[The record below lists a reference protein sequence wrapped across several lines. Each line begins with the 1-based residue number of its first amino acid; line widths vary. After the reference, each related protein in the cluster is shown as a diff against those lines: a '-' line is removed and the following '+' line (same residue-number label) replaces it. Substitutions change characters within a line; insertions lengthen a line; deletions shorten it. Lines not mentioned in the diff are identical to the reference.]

1 MSVAAGGGESKIDKT
16 KLTMYGL
23 GGGILGIYLAHV
35 LNMITGTGYF
45 SFLAGLGAIAAVLMG
60 ADAVR
65 RVCAY
70 GIGTGVP
77 SIGMMAMGMGLVA
90 AMFGLAVAGVAG
102 PIIGVAIAMGFGYFV
117 GMLANK
123 IIKMNIPVMEEVL
136 MSLGGAGAMV
146 IIALSVVISGQIGYQ
161 DMLKD
166 VIFTG
171 YIAIVFIAGALAIL
185 QPFNANLGPDE
196 TQDRTLVLAI
206 STGALA
212 MFAAGIGSL
221 VTVGVGGAVLTMLIA
236 AVIWLKAFLWY
247 FKLVK
252 RDSAGVV
259 GTGLLAEGGL

>member
-1 MSVAAGGGESKIDKT
+1 MSVAAGGGASKIDKT
-16 KLTMYGL
+16 KLNMYGL

-35 LNMITGTGYF
+35 LNMVTGTGYF
-45 SFLAGLGAIAAVLMG
+45 SFLAGLGAIAAVVMG

-102 PIIGVAIAMGFGYFV
+102 PIIGIAIAMGFGYIV
-117 GMLANK
+117 GILANK

-136 MSLGGAGAMV
+136 MSLGGAGAIV
-146 IIALSVVISGQIGYQ
+146 LIAFSVVISGQIGYQ

-166 VIFTG
+166 VLFTG

-206 STGALA
+206 STGGLA
-212 MFAAGIGSL
+212 MFAAGIASL
-221 VTVGVGGAVLTMLIA
+221 VTVGIGGAVLTMLIA
-236 AVIWLKAFLWY
+236 AIIWLRAFLWY

-252 RDSAGVV
+252 RDSAGVI
-259 GTGLLAEGGL
+259 GTGLLHEGGQ

>member
-16 KLTMYGL
+16 KLTMYGV
-23 GGGILGIYLAHV
+23 GGGILGMYLAHV
-35 LNMITGTGYF
+35 LNMLTGTGYF
-45 SFLAGLGAIAAVLMG
+45 SFLAGLGAIAAVVMG

-90 AMFGLAVAGVAG
+90 AMFGLAIAGVAG
-102 PIIGVAIAMGFGYFV
+102 PIIGVAIAMGFGYLM
-117 GMLANK
+117 GILANK
-123 IIKMNIPVMEEVL
+123 VIKMNIPVMEEVL
-136 MSLGGAGAMV
+136 MSLGAAGAIV
-146 IIALSVVISGQIGYQ
+146 ILSLSVVISGEINYL
-161 DMLKD
+161 DMLND
-166 VIFTG
+166 VVFTG

-206 STGALA
+206 STGALG

-221 VTVGVGGAVLTMLIA
+221 ITVGVGGGVLTMLIA
-236 AVIWLKAFLWY
+236 AAIWLKAFLWF

-259 GTGLLAEGGL
+259 GTGLLPEGGL